1 MNTHPSPAR
10 PIRAILAS
18 GLITATA
25 FTLGACAGQNRA
37 PFKADAAPA
46 ATLTAINGD
55 WTPTREDARVRELSI
70 ERDGSTWE
78 VEIERID
85 DAGNRI
91 EREFPAR
98 IFAVN
103 NRTILEVEIARGKAS
118 NNTAS
123 AAAFFYSSVTV
134 DGDTLRSSALNADW
148 LRAYTQR
155 HPSLKIAAVAPWDT
169 DRALGVGRAQGLSS
183 MISAAAADESAWEE
197 ASIWTRSK
205 KD

>member
-1 MNTHPSPAR
+1 MNTNPSPAHR
-10 PIRAILAS
+10 IGAILVS
-18 GLITATA
+18 GLIIATGS
-25 FTLGACAGQNRA
+25 TLGACAGPNRA
-37 PFKADAAPA
+37 PFKADAAPV

-55 WTPTREDARVRELSI
+55 WTPTREGARVRELSI
-70 ERDGSTWE
+70 ERDGARWE
-78 VEIERID
+78 VEVERVD

-91 EREFPAR
+91 QSEFPAR

-134 DGDTLRSSALNADW
+134 EGDTLRSSVLNADW

-169 DRALGVGRAQGLSS
+169 DRALGVGRAEGLSS
-183 MISAAAADESAWEE
+183 MISAAAADELAWEE
-197 ASIWTRSK
+197 ASLWTRSK